1 MHHQAHPFRFVPQRD
16 ADDGITEARGLL
28 PRGEPGLDHPLF
40 QQGCEVIGLADAGAA
55 NVPDLCE
62 VFRQGGFRA
71 EGRLKTQ
78 TLHKFQSRRLMHA
91 ALQLQE
97 LAVALDLPE
106 AIPLEHVNVKG
117 LRAFS
122 LISADSGLV
131 LERQGP
137 NRIA

>member
-1 MHHQAHPFRFVPQRD
+1 
-16 ADDGITEARGLL
+16 
-28 PRGEPGLDHPLF
+28 
-40 QQGCEVIGLADAGAA
+40 
-55 NVPDLCE
+55 
-62 VFRQGGFRA
+62 
-71 EGRLKTQ
+71 
-78 TLHKFQSRRLMHA
+78 MHA
-91 ALQLQE
+91 PLQLQE

-106 AIPLEHVNVKG
+106 AIPLEHVNVKC